1 MKILFK
7 IILLWTFCCLSE
19 IAFAQVEHVHIKHPV
34 YDFLLRAET
43 KGYMENSSLA
53 SLPLQRKEIIN
64 VLRKLDANKSK
75 LSTNEQQVL
84 NIYIDEFDKKNRSV
98 WVYSESDKKQI
109 FFSNL
114 IGDDEKYIY
123 HYIDSL
129 HNVSLKPIGNIDFRY
144 KKSDDEYKNAV
155 LANGGLRL
163 YGTLSN
169 RFGYYLQVTNGSQLS
184 GDKSLTL
191 EDGKYSGN
199 IKFDEL
205 NSDFD
210 FTESH
215 LRFDY
220 DWFYAYVGRETR
232 VLGAGLNYRAFLSD
246 LAPPMDAFAFGA
258 KFKTFEYR
266 YTHSS
271 LLSVYDSI
279 VGVGFNAQI
288 PQKYSAM
295 HRFSFRPT
303 WGEFSFWE
311 RLIYSN
317 RDYDIAYLNPL
328 SFFKSLEHALRDR
341 DNSIIGLD
349 MTLRPWDNIQIKSSF
364 LLDDLIFSEIGTG
377 YWSNKAA
384 YNFAII
390 SSLPFDLDIGLEY
403 AKVEPYTFT
412 HFNPHNTVTNDSVL
426 IAGDLLPNSDRLSAK
441 FQYWWGGR
449 YPIKLDFSY
458 MRHGRN
464 IYRGDSLY
472 YNAGGN
478 LFDGHRHPQ
487 DDYRLDFLSG
497 DVVETFSLNMT
508 AGIELFRGL
517 NFHINYTLR
526 QDYERKNGMSKAENY
541 FRANLSFYEF

>member
-1 MKILFK
+1 MKISLK
-7 IILLWTFCCLSE
+7 IILTLILSFFAQITFT
-19 IAFAQVEHVHIKHPV
+19 QVEHVHIKHPV
-34 YDFLLRAET
+34 YDFLLRAEN
-43 KGYMENSSLA
+43 KGYMENNSLA
-53 SLPLQRKEIIN
+53 SLPLQRKEIIE
-64 VLRKLDANKSK
+64 VLRGLDENKSK
-75 LSTNEQQVL
+75 LSSNELKVL
-84 NIYIDEFDKKNRSV
+84 KIYLDEFDNSERAV
-98 WVYSESDKKQI
+98 WVYSESDKNQI

-123 HYIDSL
+123 HYMDSV
-129 HNVSLKPIGNIDFRY
+129 HSVSLKPVGNLDFRY
-144 KKSDDEYKNAV
+144 KEFDDGTKNAI

-163 YGTLSN
+163 YGTLSK

-184 GDKSLTL
+184 GEKSLTL
-191 EDGKYSGN
+191 EDGKYRGN

-205 NSDFD
+205 DSDFD

-258 KFKTFEYR
+258 KFRTFEYR

-295 HRFSFRPT
+295 HRFSFRPS

-311 RLIYSN
+311 QLIYSN

-384 YNFAII
+384 YNIAVI
-390 SSLPFDLDIGLEY
+390 SSLPFDLDVGLEY

-441 FQYWWGGR
+441 LQYWWGGR
-449 YPIKLDFSY
+449 YPIKLDISY
-458 MRHGRN
+458 MRHGSN
-464 IYRGDSLY
+464 IYDSDSLY
-472 YNAGGN
+472 YNAGGE

-487 DDYRLDFLSG
+487 DAYRLDFLSG
-497 DVVETFSLNMT
+497 NVVETLSLNLS

-517 NFHINYTLR
+517 NFHIFYTLR
-526 QDYERKNGMSKAENY
+526 QDHENETGKSGSNNY
-541 FRANLSFYEF
+541 IRANLSFYEF